1 MSLVITVLIP
11 FALLLSVVLI
21 KKIPYIGGN
30 VKWALFV
37 GAVASLLLGGVY
49 SPVKWVMS
57 FVDGLNRLSWVMAL
71 AIVGGIYAET
81 QSRIGTMRTVLESCR
96 SAFGRTPKGLVC
108 VIMFVLALSGSL
120 LGDAVASS
128 VVIGVLVIKNLD
140 ELDLSP
146 EQICATIVM
155 GSALGSIMPPISQAV
170 IMASG
175 LVGLDAAGG
184 DSALNWSYITVG
196 ISFVLCCLFICSVF
210 IRVKQIPED
219 LIPKESAGQIL
230 GKSWKS
236 LIPLVVLMLIVI
248 FRSGFKMD
256 ALSYL
261 DPIFQ
266 PISKIP
272 VISGLNFAI
281 CKALYIALIICLFY
295 KEVRSN
301 IGDIVVKGLKNVMPC
316 VGVQICASFLI
327 GSFYA
332 AGQVDVVKEFASN
345 LDPNS
350 LKIGG
355 AAAICLMGM
364 VTGSQSSAQSVIFS
378 LLGPAL
384 LVAGVPAVN
393 AAVAGS
399 HLAMAGQGLPPAD
412 LITFVVA
419 GLVGGVVGKEVDMMK
434 SMIYS
439 SFMCLCFIVAAFI
452 FMYV

>member
-1 MSLVITVLIP
+1 MSLIITVVIP

-30 VKWALFV
+30 VKWALLV
-37 GAVASLLLGGVY
+37 GAAASLFFGGVY
-49 SPVKWVMS
+49 SPARWAMS
-57 FVDGLNRLSWVMAL
+57 FIDGLNRLSWVMAL
-71 AIVGGIYAET
+71 AIIGGIYAET
-81 QSRIGTMRTVLESCR
+81 QSRIGTMKTVLESCR
-96 SAFGRTPKGLVC
+96 AAFGRTPRGLIC

-140 ELDLSP
+140 ELELSP

-196 ISFVLCCLFICSVF
+196 ISLIICCLFVSLTFVK
-210 IRVKQIPED
+210 VKQIPEN
-219 LIPKESAGQIL
+219 LIPKESAAQIL
-230 GKSWKS
+230 GKNWKS
-236 LIPLVVLMLIVI
+236 LVPLAVLMLIVI

-256 ALSYL
+256 VLTYL
-261 DPIFQ
+261 DPIFL

-281 CKALYIALIICLFY
+281 CKALYITLIICLFY
-295 KEVRSN
+295 KEVRADIGN
-301 IGDIVVKGLKNVMPC
+301 IVAKGLKNVMPC

-327 GSFYA
+327 GAFYA
-332 AGQVDVVKEFASN
+332 AGQVEAVKEFASN
-345 LDPNS
+345 LNSNS

-355 AAAICLMGM
+355 AVAMCLMGM
-364 VTGSQSSAQSVIFS
+364 VTGSQSSSQSIIFS
-378 LLGPAL
+378 LFGPAL

-393 AAVAGS
+393 AAVAGA

-434 SMIYS
+434 SMLYS
-439 SFMCLCFIVAAFI
+439 SFMCACFIAVAFI

>member
-1 MSLVITVLIP
+1 MSLVITVVIP

-30 VKWALFV
+30 VKWALLV
-37 GAVASLLLGGVY
+37 GAVASLLFGGVY
-49 SPVKWVMS
+49 SPAKWVMS
-57 FVDGLNRLSWVMAL
+57 FIDGLNRLSWVMAL

-81 QSRIGTMRTVLESCR
+81 QSKIGTMSTVLESCR
-96 SAFGRTPKGLVC
+96 SAFGRTPKGLIC
-108 VIMFVLALSGSL
+108 VVMFVLALSGSL

-140 ELDLSP
+140 ELELTP

-184 DSALNWSYITVG
+184 DSAINWSYITVG
-196 ISFVLCCLFICSVF
+196 VSFVICCVFVCAVF
-210 IRVKQIPED
+210 IKVKQIPED

-230 GKSWKS
+230 RKNWKS

-248 FRSGFKMD
+248 FRSGFGMD
-256 ALSYL
+256 VLKYL
-261 DPIFQ
+261 DPIFL

-281 CKALYIALIICLFY
+281 CKALYITLVICLFY
-295 KEVRSN
+295 KEVRSSF
-301 IGDIVVKGLKNVMPC
+301 GQIVVKGLKNVMPC

-327 GSFYA
+327 GAFYA
-332 AGQVDVVKEFASN
+332 AGQVEAVKEFASN

-355 AAAICLMGM
+355 AVAMCLMGM

-378 LLGPAL
+378 LFGPAL

-393 AAVAGS
+393 AAVAGA
-399 HLAMAGQGLPPAD
+399 HLAMAGQGMPPAD

-439 SFMCLCFIVAAFI
+439 SFMCLCFIAVAFI
-452 FMYV
+452 FMYI